1 MRAHSHTQTRLKS
14 FAGNVPKFPIKTPG
28 SPTNPS
34 TYSALP
40 IKPHKTFISG
50 RLNIP
55 GLGKG
60 GLGGVPPQSPRRN
73 RHWLEIT
80 RLSLVQTFALRRWQL
95 ALANVASTAAAG
107 SRTAACA
114 NFSLGQWGSVILFWG
129 RRRRALSG
137 SWPSVVTV
145 LTPSRT
151 TWKSL
156 SLPPLLVELTSLIF
170 FISDIMTESENAGK

>member
-60 GLGGVPPQSPRRN
+60 GLDGVPPQSPRRN

-80 RLSLVQTFALRRWQL
+80 RLSLVQPFALRRWQL
-95 ALANVASTAAAG
+95 ALANVASTAPPPPDLEPRPV
-107 SRTAACA
+107 RTFPLASGVVSSCFGGGGAVPC
-114 NFSLGQWGSVILFWG
+114 
-129 RRRRALSG
+129 RAVGLRS
-137 SWPSVVTV
+137 
-145 LTPSRT
+145 
-151 TWKSL
+151 
-156 SLPPLLVELTSLIF
+156 
-170 FISDIMTESENAGK
+170 

>member
-1 MRAHSHTQTRLKS
+1 MLKAGFRSRNPGLIMHAQLTHASTLTHTNTAKEFCRKRAEIPHKNPRI
-14 FAGNVPKFPIKTPG
+14 PP
-28 SPTNPS
+28 PTPS

-60 GLGGVPPQSPRRN
+60 GLDGVPPQSPRRN

-80 RLSLVQTFALRRWQL
+80 RLSLVQPFALRRWQL
-95 ALANVASTAAAG
+95 ALANVASTAASAAG

-129 RRRRALSG
+129 GGGAVPCRAVGLRS
-137 SWPSVVTV
+137 
-145 LTPSRT
+145 
-151 TWKSL
+151 
-156 SLPPLLVELTSLIF
+156 
-170 FISDIMTESENAGK
+170 

>member
-28 SPTNPS
+28 SQPPPTQPTNPS
-34 TYSALP
+34 TYCSALP

-95 ALANVASTAAAG
+95 ALANVASTAASAAG

-145 LTPSRT
+145 LTP
-151 TWKSL
+151 
-156 SLPPLLVELTSLIF
+156 
-170 FISDIMTESENAGK
+170 